1 MCGFIYY
8 IFFDCYF
15 SFGWGDVMAEYMT
28 AFINM
33 FGSFVKA
40 IFELPFIGSST
51 YGYVLL
57 GIYVLGLI
65 LLIMGSRL
73 R

>member
-1 MCGFIYY
+1 
-8 IFFDCYF
+8 
-15 SFGWGDVMAEYMT
+15 MT
-28 AFINM
+28 AFIKM
-33 FGSFVKA
+33 FGSFVKSV
-40 IFELPFIGSST
+40 FELPFIGSST

-57 GIYVLGLI
+57 GIYVVGLI

>member
-1 MCGFIYY
+1 
-8 IFFDCYF
+8 
-15 SFGWGDVMAEYMT
+15 MADYMT
-28 AFINM
+28 AFIKM

-57 GIYVLGLI
+57 AIYVLGLI